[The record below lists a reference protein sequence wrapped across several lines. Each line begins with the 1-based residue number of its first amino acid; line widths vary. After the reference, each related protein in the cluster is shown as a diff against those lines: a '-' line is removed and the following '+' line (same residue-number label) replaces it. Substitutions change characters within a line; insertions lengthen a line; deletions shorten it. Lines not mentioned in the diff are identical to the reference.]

1 MIEII
6 HNEKTTMKDNIG
18 FRGWFYFRQGWTT
31 YFAFVFAAIN
41 TMVVTYYL
49 AIENIPAL
57 KTVFPTFYAYLAV
70 TAALGIPLLIFVGYA
85 HQKKT
90 ASYKTEADIYF
101 ESNPHALRMY
111 NNVELLLQLQ
121 LKLVNLSILD
131 SQNNNMSDEKLDELI
146 KLKNEIENYFNQ
158 RKDERKV
165 DVELFKKFIHSK

>member
-1 MIEII
+1 
-6 HNEKTTMKDNIG
+6 MKDNIG

>member
-1 MIEII
+1 
-6 HNEKTTMKDNIG
+6 MKQNIG

-49 AIENIPAL
+49 AIENIPEL
-57 KTVFPTFYAYLAV
+57 KIVFPTFYIYFIVASV
-70 TAALGIPLLIFVGYA
+70 IGIPLLIFVGYA

-111 NNVELLLQLQ
+111 NNIELLLQLN
-121 LKLVNLSILD
+121 LKLVNLLLLD
-131 SQNNNMSDEKLDELI
+131 YEKNNISNEKLDVII
-146 KLKNEIENYFNQ
+146 KLKNEIETYFNQ
-158 RKDERKV
+158 RKENKQIDI
-165 DVELFKKFIHSK
+165 DLFKKFSDINY